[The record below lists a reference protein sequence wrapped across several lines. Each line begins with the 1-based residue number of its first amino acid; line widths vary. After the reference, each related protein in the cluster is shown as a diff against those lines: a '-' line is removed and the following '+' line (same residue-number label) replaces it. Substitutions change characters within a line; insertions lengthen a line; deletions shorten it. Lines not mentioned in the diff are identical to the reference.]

1 MDLEK
6 NILDYSSGLD
16 VNTIGFFKE
25 GYKRSWVQREGNM
38 MTQRQR
44 QEWHTLELGEEATS
58 QPPEAD
64 SSLEPRKQAR
74 RQ

>member
-16 VNTIGFFKE
+16 VNTIAFFKE
-25 GYKRSWVQREGNM
+25 GYKRSWVRRKGDM

-44 QEWHTLELGEEATS
+44 LEWHTLELGEKATS
-58 QPPEAD
+58 QQT
-64 SSLEPRKQAR
+64 QAATR
-74 RQ
+74 S

>member
-16 VNTIGFFKE
+16 ANTIAFFKE
-25 GYKRSWVQREGNM
+25 GYKRSWVGREGNM

-44 QEWHTLELGEEATS
+44 LEWHTLELEEEATS
-58 QPPEAD
+58 QQT
-64 SSLEPRKQAR
+64 QAATR
-74 RQ
+74 S